1 MVLAVTDPAKFSVAQ
16 IGVTSVVTGLLSLP
30 IALWLLRP
38 RSLALAVGVAL
49 VAALATFG
57 WRLCANMP
65 DLNNDGVPG
74 YSANDLAA
82 PMFTYVLLG
91 VLAAVKPPVDA
102 LRYARSRALVVAV
115 ALAVNV
121 ITI

>member
-1 MVLAVTDPAKFSVAQ
+1 MAAAVTAVAM
-16 IGVTSVVTGLLSLP
+16 
-30 IALWLLRP
+30 A
-38 RSLALAVGVAL
+38 
-49 VAALATFG
+49 ATFG

-65 DLNNDGVPG
+65 QLNNDGVPG

-91 VLAAVKPPVDA
+91 IAAAVWPPSDA
-102 LRYARSRALVVAV
+102 VRYARVRALLTAV